1 MRNEKIK
8 LSKEQYLEFQMKLQD
23 YFLKERGEELGDL
36 AAGMLV
42 DFIVDEIGNIIYNQA
57 IDDVHRYMSER
68 VEELLDLQ
76 RY

>member
-8 LSKEQYLEFQMKLQD
+8 LSKEQYLEFQVKLQD
-23 YFLKERGEELGDL
+23 YFLKERGEELGDF

-68 VEELLDLQ
+68 VEELLNLQ